1 MKGTRGHW
9 SSPLPFYYG
18 WLLIGVAFVTM
29 AIGVTGRNPQASR
42 VSEAGWLTDRWHRT
56 AVTNDIDGS
65 GRLCSRLAGSSK
77 RCLPAADMF

>member
-1 MKGTRGHW
+1 MEQASKHW
-9 SSPLPFYYG
+9 SAWLPFYYG
-18 WLLIGVAFVTM
+18 WIIIGVAFVTM

-42 VSEAGWLTDRWHRT
+42 VSKAGWLTDRWHRM
-56 AVTNDIDGS
+56 AVHDIDGS